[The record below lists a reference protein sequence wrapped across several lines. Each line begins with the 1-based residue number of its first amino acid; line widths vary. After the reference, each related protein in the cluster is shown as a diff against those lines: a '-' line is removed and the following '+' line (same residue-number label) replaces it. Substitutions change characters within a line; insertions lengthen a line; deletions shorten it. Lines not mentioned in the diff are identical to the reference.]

1 MQTKS
6 QDRERGNVGSS
17 YPRRKPRFSS
27 STKGIRLLPAQV
39 EWVNSELEKDPEE
52 TWSRMVREG
61 LNLLR
66 KKREGLIQEL
76 APVSRP

>member
-1 MQTKS
+1 MN
-6 QDRERGNVGSS
+6 D
-17 YPRRKPRFSS
+17 YPRRKRRFSS
-27 STKGIRLLPAQV
+27 STKGIRLLPVQI
-39 EWVNSELEKDPEE
+39 EWVNAELAKDPEE

-76 APVSRP
+76 AIRH